1 MKNDVNENSAFL
13 AFIERLTIRT
23 RKLEKEAGEIAAGLE
38 TMQRDFWQAF
48 GSRGSDKEAFSTQQP
63 EEPEAQLDLYD
74 DLRDWVDDLQD
85 WVGDL

>member
-48 GSRGSDKEAFSTQQP
+48 GSRGSDKEASSTQQP
-63 EEPEAQLDLYD
+63 DIWDLGLDWD
-74 DLRDWVDDLQD
+74 IDLKNWM
-85 WVGDL
+85 GDL